1 MSGINFDKIALVA
14 GCVAAVGGG
23 VVLII
28 VGATG
33 PGKGPIAYG
42 VATIAVGILSFFFA
56 QKGKPDVS
64 INPPPD
70 LAINKLGGVFDVPWW
85 LWLIDLGLIGIA
97 ALIAQT
103 VLA

>member
-1 MSGINFDKIALVA
+1 MAGINFDKLALVA
-14 GCVAAVGGG
+14 GCLGAVGGG

-33 PGKGPIAYG
+33 PSKGPIAYG
-42 VATIAVGILSFFFA
+42 VATIIVGVLSFFFA
-56 QKGKPDVS
+56 QAGKPDVS

>member
-1 MSGINFDKIALVA
+1 MAGINLDKIALIA

-33 PGKGPIAYG
+33 PSKGPIAYG
-42 VATIAVGILSFFFA
+42 VATIAIGVLSFFFA

-70 LAINKLGGVFDVPWW
+70 LEIKKLGGIFDVPWW
-85 LWLIDLGLIGIA
+85 VWLIDVGLIGIA
-97 ALIAQT
+97 ALIANT
-103 VLA
+103 ALA